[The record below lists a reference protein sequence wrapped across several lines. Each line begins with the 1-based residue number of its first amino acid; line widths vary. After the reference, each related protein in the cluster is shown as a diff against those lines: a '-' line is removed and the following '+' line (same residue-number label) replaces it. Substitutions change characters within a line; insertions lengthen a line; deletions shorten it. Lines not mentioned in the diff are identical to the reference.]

1 MATGIEPPETRYVS
15 VEDASVA
22 YQVVGDASPDFLYCY
37 GLGSHVDLQWDYPGA
52 AVVWERMAAFC
63 RPIIFDRRGT
73 GASDGVPRQAMP
85 TWEEWAEDAG
95 AVLDDVESSVAVLS
109 ADLDAGPFAI
119 LFAAMHPERVSAL
132 VLSNTFARFVKGN
145 DYPIGIAPEAIQAL
159 VKLVSESWG
168 TPKFAVLENP
178 SLSIDDELARIGA
191 RTMRASATPRA
202 AANQYEYILQNLDV
216 RQALPL
222 IQAPTL
228 VLHTRGNR
236 LVPVELGRYLADH
249 IRDATFVE
257 DPGSDLSATST
268 SENHYVDQVGEFLTG
283 VRPTSPI
290 NRILTTMMFTDI
302 VESTSQLVASGDER
316 WRSVLDTHDALIRS
330 QLGRFQGREVGT
342 RGDGFFAAFDGPG
355 RAIRCAQSITAAT
368 ARVGL
373 RVRVG
378 LHTGECEV
386 RGDDLDG
393 LSVHIAARVGAIA
406 GPGEVLVSATVKDL
420 VLGSGID
427 FDDRG
432 EHELKGV
439 PGAWR
444 LYAVT
449 G

>member
-1 MATGIEPPETRYVS
+1 
-15 VEDASVA
+15 
-22 YQVVGDASPDFLYCY
+22 L
-37 GLGSHVDLQWDYPGA
+37 
-52 AVVWERMAAFC
+52 
-63 RPIIFDRRGT
+63 
-73 GASDGVPRQAMP
+73 
-85 TWEEWAEDAG
+85 
-95 AVLDDVESSVAVLS
+95 
-109 ADLDAGPFAI
+109 
-119 LFAAMHPERVSAL
+119 
-132 VLSNTFARFVKGN
+132 K
-145 DYPIGIAPEAIQAL
+145 
-159 VKLVSESWG
+159 
-168 TPKFAVLENP
+168 
-178 SLSIDDELARIGA
+178 
-191 RTMRASATPRA
+191 
-202 AANQYEYILQNLDV
+202 NLDV
-216 RQALPL
+216 RAALPL

-228 VLHTRGNR
+228 VLHTRGNPF
-236 LVPVELGRYLADH
+236 VPIELSRYLADH
-249 IRDATFVE
+249 ISEATFVE
-257 DPGSDLSATST
+257 EPDPDLTATST
-268 SENHYVDQVGEFLTG
+268 AENHFVDEVGEFLTG

-302 VESTSQLVASGDER
+302 VESTSQLAASGDER